1 MRLRMF
7 FTEDTYMKKGLVIA
21 GSILGALV
29 LLGTCSKACEGV
41 DLPSGGVSSTSS
53 SAEDPNM
60 LGAYRVEILSA
71 RLSTYLTKPII
82 LIKYK
87 FTNLSTE
94 TKSFGYAIEDY
105 VYQDGVRLETS
116 LGNLGDRYTE
126 IKSGVTIDVE
136 IGYYLNDT
144 TTDVEVELTKWLAS
158 SNSKKVTKTF
168 SLK

>member
-1 MRLRMF
+1 
-7 FTEDTYMKKGLVIA
+7 MKKWLVIA

-29 LLGTCSKACEGV
+29 LLGTCSKSCEGV
-41 DLPSGGVSSTSS
+41 DSQSGGVSSTSNS
-53 SAEDPNM
+53 SAEDPNR

-82 LIKYK
+82 IIKYK
-87 FTNLSTE
+87 FTNLSNETE
-94 TKSFGYAIEDY
+94 SFSYAIEDY
-105 VYQDGVRLETS
+105 VYQNGIRLDSPLAYET
-116 LGNLGDRYTE
+116 DRYTE
-126 IKSGVTIDVE
+126 IKPGVTIE
-136 IGYYLNDT
+136 IEIAYYLNDT